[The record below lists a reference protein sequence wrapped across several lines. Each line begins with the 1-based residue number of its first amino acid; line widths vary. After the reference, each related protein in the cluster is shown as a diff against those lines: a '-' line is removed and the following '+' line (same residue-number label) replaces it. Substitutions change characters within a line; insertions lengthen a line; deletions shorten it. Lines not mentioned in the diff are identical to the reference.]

1 MNRCQCFHIPQRWA
15 PYCILAT
22 TSRTCRRENTG
33 EQTTGISLMSYT
45 LEKCE
50 RRKGA
55 KECKY
60 RINSA
65 LYHYFYWN
73 FDTIDMSG
81 TLLSLHRTVVVTRNV
96 LYSTRNRTFSLPS
109 STFKASVSVEVQTA
123 FHIFGVT
130 RKIHF
135 LLNTSVGQP

>member
-1 MNRCQCFHIPQRWA
+1 MIRIYLRIQIVQSTCFCLLCLFTILFALNFLPHKLFKVSKLHSRPSLFRKLKMNRCQCFHIPQRWA

-22 TSRTCRRENTG
+22 TSRTCRRENTR

-45 LEKCE
+45 LEKRE

-65 LYHYFYWN
+65 LYHNFY
-73 FDTIDMSG
+73 
-81 TLLSLHRTVVVTRNV
+81 
-96 LYSTRNRTFSLPS
+96 
-109 STFKASVSVEVQTA
+109 
-123 FHIFGVT
+123 
-130 RKIHF
+130 
-135 LLNTSVGQP
+135 